1 MTFIP
6 NWLYNEGGRLKIIFY
21 PEELSNK
28 KSKIKEQIE
37 SLKQDHLKIYKQI
50 QKIFDLID
58 KNDFKV
64 LKDLRE
70 RSIYKPLREGMHEFE
85 IPPHGK
91 GGVVRIYFTFH
102 KEKKDT
108 IVILDME
115 LKKKNKADI
124 ETAKERKK
132 EYD

>member
-1 MTFIP
+1 M
-6 NWLYNEGGRLKIIFY
+6 KIIFY
-21 PEELSNK
+21 PEGLNDKESR
-28 KSKIKEQIE
+28 IKEQIE
-37 SLKQDHLKIYKQI
+37 SLKKDHFKRYTQI
-50 QKIFDLID
+50 QNIFSLIE

-64 LKDLRE
+64 LKDLEKRG
-70 RSIYKPLREGMHEFE
+70 IYKPLGEGMHEFD

-102 KEKKDT
+102 KERKDT